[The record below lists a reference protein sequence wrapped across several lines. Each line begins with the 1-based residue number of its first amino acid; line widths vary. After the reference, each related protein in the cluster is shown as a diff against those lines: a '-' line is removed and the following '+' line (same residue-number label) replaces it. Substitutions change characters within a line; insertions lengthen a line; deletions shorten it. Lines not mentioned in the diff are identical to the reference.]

1 MQKKTFLN
9 WIIVGLAAALWSR
22 AELQAQT
29 WKNITTNVT
38 VTLHGDASYAE

>member
-1 MQKKTFLN
+1 MRKKTFLN
-9 WIIVGLAAALWSR
+9 LMMVGLAAALWSR

-29 WKNITTNVT
+29 WENITTNVT